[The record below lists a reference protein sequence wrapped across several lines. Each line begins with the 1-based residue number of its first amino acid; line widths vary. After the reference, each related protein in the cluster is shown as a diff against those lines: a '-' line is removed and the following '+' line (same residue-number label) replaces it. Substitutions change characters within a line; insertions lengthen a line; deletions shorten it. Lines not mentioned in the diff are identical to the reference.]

1 METRGRM
8 VEATRVKVGTT
19 KKSPKGYSL
28 NHHKGKE
35 SRQLSVLDS
44 RSLPAAR
51 GRRALVP
58 TIVRRKQHFP
68 SWFDKPKLRC
78 AGTPSVLPQEWT
90 TKWPPTPTASGGQGA
105 QADGAQ
111 VPKVF

>member
-19 KKSPKGYSL
+19 MKSPKGYGL

-35 SRQLSVLDS
+35 SRQLSVLDA

-68 SWFDKPKLRC
+68 SWLDEPKLR
-78 AGTPSVLPQEWT
+78 PR
-90 TKWPPTPTASGGQGA
+90 
-105 QADGAQ
+105 
-111 VPKVF
+111 

>member
-19 KKSPKGYSL
+19 MKSPKGQCL

-35 SRQLSVLDS
+35 SRQLSVLDA

-68 SWFDKPKLRC
+68 SWLDEPKLR
-78 AGTPSVLPQEWT
+78 PR
-90 TKWPPTPTASGGQGA
+90 
-105 QADGAQ
+105 
-111 VPKVF
+111 